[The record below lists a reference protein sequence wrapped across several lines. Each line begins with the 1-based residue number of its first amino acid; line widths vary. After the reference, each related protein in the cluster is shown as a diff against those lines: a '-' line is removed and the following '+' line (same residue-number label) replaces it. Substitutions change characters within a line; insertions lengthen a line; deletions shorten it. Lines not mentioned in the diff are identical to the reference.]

1 MYSACLTAHS
11 LLRWAVILSGL
22 VAALRAWQ
30 AASPRN
36 GARRTVA
43 GETPRPPA
51 RPSAWGA
58 VFTVLFDVQVLLG
71 LILYLFLSPVTTV
84 AMHHMGA
91 VMSSDVLRFW
101 TIEHP
106 AGMLAALTLAH
117 IGRAKA
123 RRASDDRRQRR
134 RAAIYFTLAVLIV
147 ILTTPWPFLP
157 YGRPLLWPPV

>member
-22 VAALRAWQ
+22 VAAVRAWQ

-36 GARRTVA
+36 ATGRTAA

-51 RPSAWGA
+51 LPSPWGA
-58 VFTVLFDVQVLLG
+58 IFTVLFDVQVLLG
-71 LILYLFLSPVTTV
+71 LILYLFLSPVTTA
-84 AMHHMGA
+84 AMHRMGV
-91 VMSSDVLRFW
+91 VMSNDVLRFW

-106 AGMLAALTLAH
+106 VGMLAALALAH
-117 IGRAKA
+117 IGRATA
-123 RRASDDRRQRR
+123 RRAPQDPRQRR
-134 RAAIYFTLAVLIV
+134 RAAIYFTLAILIV
-147 ILTTPWPFLP
+147 VLSAPWPFLP